1 MLKKFEQFAG
11 RAPEEPI
18 AHRGEPYFTT
28 TSNRE
33 TDDTESVDKQSIMR
47 EVSDEI
53 KKYNG
58 MDRYEV
64 IRKSNRSCAKLY
76 KIWLRGSDDLDLVR
90 LLNKVINVFV
100 GSMYSLA
107 IDFLKKDDAKTA
119 NGVLMDLKGWLEVYD
134 LSEHEIYSTVKNEIK
149 KLKSLLK

>member
-1 MLKKFEQFAG
+1 MLKNFEHFAG
-11 RAPEEPI
+11 RAPKEPV

-64 IRKSNRSCAKLY
+64 IRKSNHSCAKLY
-76 KIWLRGSDDLDLVR
+76 IIWLRGSDDLDLIL
-90 LLNKVINVFV
+90 LLNRVMNIFV
-100 GSMYSLA
+100 SSMYSLA
-107 IDFLKKDDAKTA
+107 NDFVEKKDIQTA
-119 NGVLMDLKGWLEVYD
+119 ISVFTDLKGFFEIYD
-134 LSEHEIYSTVKNEIK
+134 LDEHEMYSSVKNEIK
-149 KLKSLLK
+149 KLKSLL